1 MSVHRGHG
9 PETHTSLNTCKL
21 ECSAWFRIQTVT
33 QDRDLFSTCAPRRS
47 RSQGACE
54 VMRSLPDSVSQSIV
68 ALVPFMPASL
78 SSDGL
83 LGRVLQGLV
92 PVAYSARLGLAADGL
107 AADGL
112 AADGFFGGASARS
125 SKSTHR
131 PTQLRYHTIGVVGAF
146 FGSRVLPWRSSCSC
160 CYPPHLLATSGG
172 HQADQGIQAASAS
185 ILVIRSVCQGE
196 VLATKRPPLALHAFC
211 SVVVHCIFWV

>member
-68 ALVPFMPASL
+68 ALVPFMPFLGQRVSPQTACLVECFRDLSQLHIPRAWAWRQTGWRQTAWRQTAS
-78 SSDGL
+78 
-83 LGRVLQGLV
+83 
-92 PVAYSARLGLAADGL
+92 SAVHPPDPQSQRIDR
-107 AADGL
+107 
-112 AADGFFGGASARS
+112 RS
-125 SKSTHR
+125 CA
-131 PTQLRYHTIGVVGAF
+131 TI
-146 FGSRVLPWRSSCSC
+146 
-160 CYPPHLLATSGG
+160 
-172 HQADQGIQAASAS
+172 
-185 ILVIRSVCQGE
+185 
-196 VLATKRPPLALHAFC
+196 PLALLVRFSAPGSC
-211 SVVVHCIFWV
+211 LGARLVLVVIRRTSLRQAAGIKRTRGSKRPALQFLSSGACVKERSSQRSGLHWHLTHSAA